1 MSDVLQPQSEGLR
14 TKGAIGVSLSRV
26 QENTN
31 VPAQPGR
38 ERRFTLLLPFCSIQA
53 FCGLDEAHTGEGC
66 LFTESTDSNA
76 ITSRNTHTDTPRNNI

>member
-14 TKGAIGVSLSRV
+14 TKGAIGVSPSRV

-38 ERRFTLLLPFCSIQA
+38 ERRFHPSSTILLYS
-53 FCGLDEAHTGEGC
+53 GLLWIG
-66 LFTESTDSNA
+66 
-76 ITSRNTHTDTPRNNI
+76 